1 MRRPFELEEM
11 ALKDAVASSA
21 GEDSL
26 VDLVDMLFHGSFG
39 LEEKALTASASCDV
53 PGEDGFAYLV

>member
-1 MRRPFELEEM
+1 M
-11 ALKDAVASSA
+11 ALKDAAASSA

-39 LEEKALTASASCDV
+39 LEENDLTASASCDV
-53 PGEDGFAYLV
+53 PEKDGFADLI